1 MLIQPFVENAVEH
14 GIKMKDGLGKV
25 SVAFSMDS
33 NFLIIKVTD
42 NGPGFVKKGDLNGEH
57 QSLSMQIISERL
69 ELFGKK
75 KKQKPQLIIT
85 NLGKTNSGGTQIEI
99 KLPTEV

>member
-14 GIKMKDGLGKV
+14 GIKMKDGAGKV
-25 SVAFSMDS
+25 NVDFNMEGDI
-33 NFLIIKVTD
+33 LIIKIID
-42 NGPGFVKKGDLNGEH
+42 NGPGFVKKDDVSGEH

-85 NLGKTNSGGTQIEI
+85 NLGKTQTSGTQIEI
-99 KLPTEV
+99 KLPIEV